1 MKGIQYISQHLF
13 SFLFPIIFLLLIVP
27 LSDLASSLSP
37 EGQRVIEKAQE
48 SLQKHQGQEPSGQPI
63 LVKFNTAYFISHPK
77 EGNNQVKV
85 LLNFT
90 YNDPCLALKSF
101 KRDLF
106 NLALLDIR
114 MPHMDGF
121 KLFEQIR
128 KKDDKIRV
136 YFMTAFEVYRD
147 QFGQLPSSDIQHI
160 IEKPVDMIE
169 LKQILTRS
177 SDFLMSLYNS

>member
-1 MKGIQYISQHLF
+1 ML
-13 SFLFPIIFLLLIVP
+13 
-27 LSDLASSLSP
+27 
-37 EGQRVIEKAQE
+37 EKDGYDVQA
-48 SLQKHQGQEPSGQPI
+48 
-63 LVKFNTAYFISHPK
+63 
-77 EGNNQVKV
+77 
-85 LLNFT
+85 
-90 YNDPCLALKSF
+90 YNDPRLALKSF

-114 MPHMDGF
+114 MAHMDGF

-128 KKDDKIRV
+128 KKDDKVRV

-147 QFGQLPSSDIQHI
+147 QLGQLPSFDIQHI

-177 SDFLMSLYNS
+177 SEFLMSLYNS